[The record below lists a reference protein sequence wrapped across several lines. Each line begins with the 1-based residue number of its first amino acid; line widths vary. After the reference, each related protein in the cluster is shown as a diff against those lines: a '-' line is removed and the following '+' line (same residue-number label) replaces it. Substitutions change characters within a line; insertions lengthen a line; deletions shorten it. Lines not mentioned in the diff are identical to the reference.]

1 MTVFE
6 DTGTSVLLS
15 LTVTDVDSID
25 GVEMVVCDTV
35 FVGVVVVAAVADGD
49 PHITLKFPLSP
60 P

>member
-1 MTVFE
+1 MFE
-6 DTGTSVLLS
+6 DTGTTVLLS

-35 FVGVVVVAAVADGD
+35 FVGVVVVVAVGD

>member
-25 GVEMVVCDTV
+25 RVEMVVCDTV
-35 FVGVVVVAAVADGD
+35 FVGVVVVAVADGD